1 MDRAHGPAHVTRD
14 QAQQVLLAAGIDS
27 QVAAT
32 SLLGHGVKSVV
43 SRIELEDAEPLAL
56 KVFLRGG
63 HTMREH
69 SAYRLLGEHSLPMPR
84 MLHGVAESGEFP
96 FGYALITMAPG
107 EPLNLNFG
115 GLQRDRLLEVYRGV
129 GALQAAMHRT
139 AGSGFSDLGGMPVD
153 RDNARFMSRRI
164 DFALATFLTHGGSTR
179 LAGRLEDFFADA
191 SGRFAQSAASVL
203 CHGDLHPGNIF
214 VTGDGSSLAFQGV
227 IDLEEAF
234 TGDAVM
240 DLARTIQTCPL
251 PGKDLTAALL
261 DGYGGKPEGF
271 DSLQNVYFTLYE
283 LELWNYYAQGGSRKP
298 LRSIARRLRKH
309 VRR

>member
-1 MDRAHGPAHVTRD
+1 MLRADGPAHVTRE
-14 QAQQVLLAAGIDS
+14 QAQEVLLAAGIDS

-32 SLLGHGVKSVV
+32 SPLGQGVKSVA
-43 SRIELEDAEPLAL
+43 SRIELEGAEPLAL

-84 MLHGVAESGEFP
+84 MLHGIAESEEFP
-96 FGYALITMAPG
+96 FGYTLLTMAPG
-107 EPLNLNFG
+107 EPLNLKFG
-115 GLQRDRLLEVYRGV
+115 GLERDRLLEVYRGV
-129 GALQAAMHRT
+129 GELQAAMHRT

-153 RDNARFMSRRI
+153 RDNARFMARRI

-191 SGRFAQSAASVL
+191 SDRFAQSAAAVL
-203 CHGDLHPGNIF
+203 CHGDLHPENIF
-214 VTGDGSSLAFQGV
+214 VTGDGASLAFKGA

-251 PGKDLTAALL
+251 PGEDLTAALL

-298 LRSIARRLRKH
+298 LRSIARRLRRH
-309 VRR
+309 ARR